1 MFEGLQ
7 SWDRPH
13 SRLSSPV
20 YVFVPVFLFP
30 VKVNEKALLPL
41 LLEELP
47 HLHISSHTQGRMW
60 QQQQQ
65 QVDRLHSIASP
76 SSRRHSKLSS
86 QVGPR
91 LGRILQEQQSLCLTL
106 LSFASRAAGGGP
118 EEARPARRH
127 RAQRPRTQKTPGERF
142 TSLYV
147 QCDLS
152 AQAHARACNLCCSSV
167 KTETLN
173 LPERV
178 EGAQPAAEVHPEP
191 SEGAETAGGTR

>member
-1 MFEGLQ
+1 MRRRSSLC
-7 SWDRPH
+7 SWRSCHTCTSPAT
-13 SRLSSPV
+13 RRAACGSS
-20 YVFVPVFLFP
+20 
-30 VKVNEKALLPL
+30 N
-41 LLEELP
+41 
-47 HLHISSHTQGRMW
+47 
-60 QQQQQ
+60 
-65 QVDRLHSIASP
+65 
-76 SSRRHSKLSS
+76 SSRWTGSTPWRPRP
-86 QVGPR
+86 VGATANSAAR
-91 LGRILQEQQSLCLTL
+91 LDRGWDGFCRKTQSLCLTL

-142 TSLYV
+142 TSFYV

-152 AQAHARACNLCCSSV
+152 AQAHARTCNLCCCSV
-167 KTETLN
+167 KMETLN